1 MSNLQAFRGQ
11 TILLTSAF
19 GGFGRKFTRFLL
31 EAGARLILTDRDCPP
46 LENVFRSEGID
57 PRLQDQVLACIPLD
71 LGETGCGQKLYEAC
85 SAIGPVDRLILN
97 AGIGYGG
104 YYEDIPWDKVD
115 IQLRVML
122 LAPMEITHA
131 FLPDLLKRKN
141 GHVIFISSVAGFVAT
156 PFGTPY
162 STAKFGLRAFAMAL
176 HGESKSRGIDVSI
189 VYPFFTRTNILE
201 SEAYGNPPVKAMPE
215 FLLEEPDTIIKAVIG
230 GIAGKKL
237 HIFPGK
243 FSGIL
248 WNVNKLFPMIA
259 PQMKAPW
266 R

>member
-1 MSNLQAFRGQ
+1 MSSLQAFQGQ
-11 TILLTSAF
+11 TILITGAF
-19 GGFGRKFTRFLL
+19 GGFGRQFTKFLL
-31 EAGARLILTDRDCPP
+31 RSGARLILTDRNCPP
-46 LENVFRSEGID
+46 LPDVFAAEGID
-57 PRLQDQVLACIPLD
+57 ANLQNQVLACIPLD
-71 LGETGCGQKLYEAC
+71 LGEPGCGLKLYEAC
-85 SAIGPVDRLILN
+85 KAFGPVDRVILN

-131 FLPDLLKRKN
+131 FLPDFLKRGQ
-141 GHVIFISSVAGFVAT
+141 GHFVFISSVAGFVAT

-162 STAKFGLRAFAMAL
+162 STAKFGVRAFAMAL
-176 HGESKSRGIDVSI
+176 HGESAKRGVDVSI

-201 SEAYGNPPVKAMPE
+201 SEAYGNPPIKAMPK
-215 FLLEEPDTIIKAVIG
+215 FLLEEPDVIIRDVLG

-237 HIFPGK
+237 HILPGK
-243 FSGIL
+243 YAGLL
-248 WNVNKLFPMIA
+248 WNVNKMFPMIA